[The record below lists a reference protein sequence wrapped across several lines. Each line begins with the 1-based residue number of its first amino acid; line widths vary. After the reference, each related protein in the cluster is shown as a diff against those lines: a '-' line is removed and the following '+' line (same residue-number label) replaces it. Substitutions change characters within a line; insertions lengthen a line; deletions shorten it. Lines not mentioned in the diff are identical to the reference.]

1 MVKFKVYVDKEDL
14 KEVNISSLLFYSDT
28 CICDLIV
35 GNIRASLIVNGETR
49 IINEETGDIYKHCG
63 AFTKEMKDL
72 IKSHINLE
80 DCGYIVDMSNWFEI
94 FVDKIDENE
103 NVIEELCYEV
113 ADIEGALEE
122 YDLVGSLFKFM
133 VNSLKDYTN
142 KKDFD
147 LMLISG
153 NEDLLIKKK
162 VKNAYENY
170 EKLGGFAI
178 EEEYNKLEKQI
189 AKLEKQIEYE
199 NRKLEVCAYGKSD
212 LAYIDELESEL
223 EELKEKQDN
232 LDNADEE
239 SFGREVYMN
248 SNEKI
253 CWVEYLDNEENLKSI
268 IEEP

>member
-28 CICDLIV
+28 VICDLIV

-80 DCGYIVDMSNWFEI
+80 DCGYIVDMNNWFEI
-94 FVDKIDENE
+94 FVDKIDEDE

-113 ADIEGALEE
+113 ADIEGTLEE
-122 YDLVGSLFKFM
+122 YDLIGSLFKFM
-133 VNSLKDYTN
+133 ANSLKDYTN
-142 KKDFD
+142 KEDFD

-153 NEDLLIKKK
+153 NEDLLIKKNI
-162 VKNAYENY
+162 KNAYENY
-170 EKLGGFAI
+170 EKLGGFEI
-178 EEEYNKLEKQI
+178 EKEYNKLDKKIE
-189 AKLEKQIEYE
+189 KLEKQIEYE

-253 CWVEYLDNEENLKSI
+253 CWVEYLDNEENLKSTLI
-268 IEEP
+268 KI